1 MEEAMLNHEIAR
13 TVVSRA
19 ALARMVLKQ
28 SDDAG
33 MNACVA
39 CCDRW
44 ADGGQVGLDQVGLE
58 WYSRDGSMSVRTFD
72 AMRDDAARFANLL
85 TARGVRPGDVVTG
98 ILPRGAEML
107 TVILGTWRAGRLRRW
122 EPRSDGLWA
131 DVVYQADQGHDH
143 IQTLPAERVRPRDVD
158 VR

>member
-19 ALARMVLKQ
+19 ALARMVLTT

-44 ADGGQVGLDQVGLE
+44 ADGGQVGLE
-58 WYSRDGSMSVRTFD
+58 WYSRDGTMSVRTFD

-85 TARGVRPGDVVTG
+85 TARGVRPGDVVAG

-107 TVILGTWRAGRLRRW
+107 TVILGTWRAGAVLQPISTGCSTAAIEARINHIGMPAAKL
-122 EPRSDGLWA
+122 
-131 DVVYQADQGHDH
+131 VV
-143 IQTLPAERVRPRDVD
+143 T
-158 VR
+158 